1 VGAAASRLLIV
12 SFVFASTATLG
23 AAELTDA
30 ATLAFAEYAAKIRQ
44 AFVARVA
51 QPVNPT
57 DAVLPGD
64 RPMVRPGGG
73 DGILDAPDSLIHH
86 WFAAL
91 VIPGVT
97 LDQVLQVSRD
107 YKAYPQIF
115 RPIVRAN
122 VLSESDDM
130 VRIQLRMR
138 ESAGGMTA
146 TLDVR
151 SNVRYDR
158 PDARHAYS
166 ISNSEEI
173 REVEDAGRSTE
184 HQLPAGRDSGYLWRA
199 GALTRF
205 VEIDAGVYMEMETI
219 GLSRPFPRMLGWVIE
234 PIARRIGR
242 RSVETSVQEF
252 RAAVLSRVGKQRVGS
267 RQ

>member
-1 VGAAASRLLIV
+1 VSGAAGRLLIV
-12 SFVFASTATLG
+12 SFVFASTTALT

-30 ATLAFAEYAAKIRQ
+30 AIGAFADYAARARQ
-44 AFVARVA
+44 AFLARVS
-51 QPVNPT
+51 QPVNAT
-57 DAVLPGD
+57 NGALPRD
-64 RPMVRPGGG
+64 RPIVRPGGG
-73 DGILDAPDSLIHH
+73 DGILNAPDSLIHH
-86 WFAAL
+86 WVAAMI
-91 VIPGVT
+91 IPGVT
-97 LDQVLQVSRD
+97 LDQVLGVSRR
-107 YKAYPQIF
+107 YSEYPKIF

-130 VRIQLRMR
+130 ARIQLRMR

-151 SNVRYDR
+151 SNVVYER

-173 REVEDAGRSTE
+173 REVKEAGRPSE
-184 HQLPAGRDSGYLWRA
+184 HQLPVGRDSGYLWRA
-199 GALTRF
+199 SALTRF
-205 VEIDAGVYMEMETI
+205 VEIDGGVYMEMETI
-219 GLSRPFPRMLGWVIE
+219 GLSRPFPPMLGWVIE

-252 RAAVLSRVGKQRVGS
+252 RAAVLERTATGS
-267 RQ
+267 Q

>member
-1 VGAAASRLLIV
+1 MNGAAGRLLV
-12 SFVFASTATLG
+12 ASFVFASTATLT

-30 ATLAFAEYAAKIRQ
+30 ATQAFAEYAAKIRQ
-44 AFVARVA
+44 AFLARVS
-51 QPVNPT
+51 QPVNAT
-57 DAVLPGD
+57 DGAMPKD
-64 RPMVRPGGG
+64 RPSVRPGSG

-107 YKAYPQIF
+107 YDAYPQIF
-115 RPIVRAN
+115 RPIIRAS

-151 SNVRYDR
+151 SNVLYER

-184 HQLPAGRDSGYLWRA
+184 RQLPVGRDSGYLWRA
-199 GALTRF
+199 SALTRF
-205 VEIDAGVYMEMETI
+205 VQIDSGVYMEMETI
-219 GLSRPFPRMLGWVIE
+219 GLSRPFPPMLGWVIE

-242 RSVETSVQEF
+242 RSVESSVLEF
-252 RAAVLSRVGKQRVGS
+252 RAAVLQRTRTG
-267 RQ
+267 RR

>member
-1 VGAAASRLLIV
+1 VSGAAGRLLVI
-12 SFVFASTATLG
+12 SFVFASTATLT

-30 ATLAFAEYAAKIRQ
+30 ASRAFADYAAKIRQ
-44 AFVARVA
+44 AFLARVS
-51 QPVNPT
+51 QPLNAT
-57 DAVLPGD
+57 DGAVPRD
-64 RPMVRPGGG
+64 RAVVRPGGG

-86 WFAAL
+86 WFAAI

-107 YKAYPQIF
+107 YNAYPQIF
-115 RPIVRAN
+115 RPIVRAK
-122 VLSESDDM
+122 VLAESDDM

-138 ESAGGMTA
+138 ESGGGMTA

-151 SNVRYDR
+151 SNVLYER

-173 REVEDAGRSTE
+173 REVKDAGRATE
-184 HQLPAGRDSGYLWRA
+184 HQLPVGRDSGYLWRA
-199 GALTRF
+199 SALTRF
-205 VEIDAGVYMEMETI
+205 VEVDGGVYMEMETI
-219 GLSRPFPRMLGWVIE
+219 GLSRPFPPMLGWVIE

-242 RSVETSVQEF
+242 RSVEASVQEF
-252 RAAVLSRVGKQRVGS
+252 RLAVLGRKG
-267 RQ
+267 